1 MKIGERDAR
10 RHAEREAIKKSTGKA
25 EARLANVLDRSVRST
40 ERGKVEQAIAQLV
53 KESGFET
60 RSLREELQLYRSL
73 ATAGMTSAVFAHE
86 IGRPLDMIDKSIS
99 SIQRLLPPEKRR
111 EAEIGRKWGGE
122 RGG

>member
-1 MKIGERDAR
+1 MIR
-10 RHAEREAIKKSTGKA
+10 RQPRSNPTDTLFPYTTLF
-25 EARLANVLDRSVRST
+25 RSLANGLDRSVRST

-99 SIQRLLPPEKRR
+99 SLQRLIPPEKRSV
-111 EAEIGRKWGGE
+111 AE
-122 RGG
+122 RGIADRKGVV

>member
-10 RHAEREAIKKSTGKA
+10 RQAEREAIKKSTGKA

-40 ERGKVEQAIAQLV
+40 ERGQVEQAIAQLV

-60 RSLREELQLYRSL
+60 RSLREALQLYRSL

-86 IGRPLDMIDKSIS
+86 IDGPIDMVEKRIS
-99 SIQRLLPPEKRR
+99 SHQRLKPE
-111 EAEIGRKWGGE
+111 
-122 RGG
+122 